1 MKRIFMVSAVLLA
14 VFAGSANASTEKEKA
29 ELARIASELKYLK
42 HEVLQISELRRADDT
57 EAFNYEALVNDLEAV
72 HSAVERHLNK
82 PSRQP
87 KKLKPLE
94 VEYGNLH

>member
-1 MKRIFMVSAVLLA
+1 MKRIFMISAVLLA
-14 VFAGSANASTEKEKA
+14 VFAGSANASTEREKA

-57 EAFNYEALVNDLEAV
+57 EAFNYEALVNDLKAV

>member
-1 MKRIFMVSAVLLA
+1 MKRIFTVSAVLLA